1 MKKALFTFMMI
12 LLFSGSTVMAQPSG
26 FGIGAQVGEPTG
38 LSLKFWNNPQ
48 RSLNITAA
56 WSMGRAGRL
65 VLQTDYVFYNYNILD
80 TEIDNVETPLY
91 YGLGAQ
97 IRFEE
102 ESRIGIRVP
111 IGIDFA
117 FQRDPLDI
125 FLEIGPTLNLVPA
138 TEFEMTGGLGIHYY
152 FD

>member
-1 MKKALFTFMMI
+1 MKKASI
-12 LLFSGSTVMAQPSG
+12 VLLAIALLTGTTTMAQPSG

-48 RSLNITAA
+48 RSLNIAAA
-56 WSMGRAGRL
+56 WSMGRSGRL
-65 VLQTDYVFYNYNILD
+65 VVQTDYVFYNYNILD
-80 TEIDNVETPLY
+80 TDIDNVETPLY

-102 ESRIGIRVP
+102 DSRVGIRIP

-125 FLEIGPTLNLVPA
+125 FLEVGPTLNVVPA

-152 FD
+152 F